1 CAGAEGG
8 LGREP
13 RRAPYRSPAA
23 WVLRQLDDR
32 FSLLRPDSVVLD
44 LGCFPGGW
52 SEVAIERSEASSS
65 SSRVI
70 GVDATRMDGLEY
82 HTFLQGDVAHEET
95 LRQIL
100 KTLGDRRADLV
111 LSDLAPAL
119 VGLKSEDHLNSM
131 QCCLQAARIMERTL
145 KLGGLFVLK
154 FQSGPEMTHL
164 RAYLD
169 SRFDTVRSIRP
180 GAIRCRGQKRL
191 GRFYGVTMAVRRP
204 DGHES
209 SGWPGLQVAESCTF
223 SVSPKSRPL

>member
-1 CAGAEGG
+1 
-8 LGREP
+8 
-13 RRAPYRSPAA
+13 
-23 WVLRQLDDR
+23 
-32 FSLLRPDSVVLD
+32 
-44 LGCFPGGW
+44 
-52 SEVAIERSEASSS
+52 
-65 SSRVI
+65 
-70 GVDATRMDGLEY
+70 MDGLEY

-180 GAIRCRGQKRL
+180 GAIRSTREMLFICKGFLGRQSIASEAKSKNVGKHEGVDQWHGELQWLRGQ
-191 GRFYGVTMAVRRP
+191 
-204 DGHES
+204 
-209 SGWPGLQVAESCTF
+209 GLLDDE
-223 SVSPKSRPL
+223 